1 MKAFLLAAAIALG
14 FAAPI
19 AAQAP
24 AAAPAAADWRQ
35 QFRHI
40 TFGVASG
47 ENQQEG
53 SLRWAPMGPYLA
65 RCMGIER
72 VTVRVS
78 NDYSAM
84 IEAMVQG
91 DVHLAWYGP
100 SQYAII
106 HDMTRGDVTPVAVD
120 ISRDGD
126 MGYRWVIIV
135 RADSPI
141 RTLEDLRGRSMGWAT
156 PTSTSGYVL
165 PMQFFR
171 EQGWVNERNQTNYF
185 SRMVQTGSHDNGM
198 VSVVQGRLDATT
210 GWYYSP
216 RAGAHVRAAGA
227 GTIKLEDIRFIYES
241 PLIPNAPFTT
251 RLSYPAE
258 MRAKMSEC
266 LVNMRWNDPAA
277 WEVVSRNVFGGIG
290 LVSPAAY
297 QPFIELRAAE
307 RARR

>member
-1 MKAFLLAAAIALG
+1 MRRLLQLAAMMVGISG
-14 FAAPI
+14 AAM
-19 AAQAP
+19 AQTP
-24 AAAPAAADWRQ
+24 AASQDWRQ

-53 SLRWAPMGPYLA
+53 NLRWAPMAPYLQ
-65 RCMGIER
+65 RCLGIER
-72 VTVRVS
+72 VTIRVS

-100 SQYAII
+100 AQYAIVW
-106 HDMTRGDVTPVAVD
+106 DLTRGDVVPVAVD
-120 ISRDGD
+120 VSPQGD
-126 MGYRWVIIV
+126 MGYKWNIIV

-141 RTLEDLRGRSMGWAT
+141 RTLEDLRGKSLGWPT

-171 EQGWVNERNQTNYF
+171 ERGWVDERGQSNF
-185 SRMVQTGSHDNGM
+185 FGRLVQTGSHDNGM
-198 VSVVQGRLDATT
+198 VSVAQGRLDATT

-216 RAGAHVRAAGA
+216 QSGAHIRAAGA
-227 GTIKLEDIRFIYES
+227 GTIKLEDIRFIHES
-241 PLIPNAPFTT
+241 SIIPNAPFTT
-251 RLSYPAE
+251 RLSYPAP

-266 LVNMRWNDPAA
+266 LINMRWNDPQA
-277 WEVVSRNVFGGIG
+277 WETVSRNGFGGFG
-290 LVSPAAY
+290 LVSHEAY
-297 QPFIELRAAE
+297 EPFIALRQAE
-307 RARR
+307 RRRR